1 LVHLAAPDEQEL
13 IPTDP
18 TKFSMSSLRYS
29 SLLIICAGYSVS
41 LLSAAEDS
49 NTSPKPPET
58 VAEITSKVSLVHL
71 GSIDTF
77 TITEQGTLA
86 GRLLLSALDSKDLS
100 YARKAKE
107 IYETII
113 PTEHYGGEYTALEWF
128 CDYLLGNDATRKE
141 QLADRYHNSFFEFF
155 GANDFANL
163 KEYLIRKY
171 KLKKLADSGTE
182 EGRDRIAFLED
193 FILFNNPRR
202 EEWEKTS
209 KIIDALKIQPGTNIA
224 DVGCG
229 PGYYTFK
236 FSELV
241 GPSGKVWAIDTV
253 QEHLNYVKGLAAK
266 FDIKNVETIKDR
278 QDSAGVPAN
287 SVDMVFMC
295 SLYHIIYTTST
306 EEVKDRFVNSM
317 KAALKPDGRLV
328 IVDNAVV
335 TQGTLPY
342 HGPHI
347 AKELIIGQLYYYGFD
362 LAEQYQFIPQRY
374 VLVFKKRTEE
384 TKSVSTTQ

>member
-1 LVHLAAPDEQEL
+1 M
-13 IPTDP
+13 
-18 TKFSMSSLRYS
+18 FSLRYS
-29 SLLIICAGYSVS
+29 LLLLIPIGCSVS
-41 LLSAAEDS
+41 LLRAADESS
-49 NTSPKPPET
+49 NPQKPTENG
-58 VAEITSKVSLVHL
+58 AEITSKVSLVHL

-86 GRLLLSALDSKDLS
+86 GRFLLSALDSKELI
-100 YARKAKE
+100 YAKKAKE

-128 CDYLLGNDATRKE
+128 CDYLLGTEESRK
-141 QLADRYHNSFFEFF
+141 QQVADRYHKSFFEFF
-155 GANDFANL
+155 SANDFATL
-163 KEYLIRKY
+163 KEYLTRKY

-182 EGRDRIAFLED
+182 SGRDRIAFLED

-209 KIIDALKIQPGTNIA
+209 KIIDALKIQPGTTIA

-236 FSELV
+236 FAELV
-241 GPSGKVWAIDTV
+241 GPSGKVLGIDTV
-253 QEHLNYVKGLAAK
+253 ENHLNYVKSLCSK

-278 QDSAGVPAN
+278 ADSAGVAAN
-287 SVDMVFMC
+287 SADMIFMC
-295 SLYHIIYTTST
+295 SLYHVIYTTLT
-306 EEVKDRFVNSM
+306 EEVKDRFVNSL

-374 VLVFKKRTEE
+374 VLVFKKRTEQMANAGN
-384 TKSVSTTQ
+384 TK

>member
-1 LVHLAAPDEQEL
+1 
-13 IPTDP
+13 
-18 TKFSMSSLRYS
+18 MSLRFS
-29 SLLIICAGYSVS
+29 PLF
-41 LLSAAEDS
+41 LLSITCLVSPLHAADDAATPQKPAE
-49 NTSPKPPET
+49 NT
-58 VAEITSKVSLVHL
+58 AEITSKVSLVHL

-86 GRLLLSALDSKDLS
+86 GRFLLSALDDKDLS

-128 CDYLLGNDATRKE
+128 CDYLLGTEDSRKQ
-141 QLADRYHNSFFEFF
+141 QLADRYHKSFFEFF
-155 GANDFANL
+155 SANDFATL
-163 KEYLIRKY
+163 KEYLTRKY

-182 EGRDRIAFLED
+182 SGRDRIAFLED

-209 KIIDALKIQPGTNIA
+209 KIIDALKIQPGTTIA

-241 GPSGKVWAIDTV
+241 GPRGKVLGIDTV
-253 QEHLNYVKGLAAK
+253 GNHLNYIKSLCSK

-278 QDSAGVPAN
+278 PDSAGVPAN
-287 SVDMVFMC
+287 STDMIFMC
-295 SLYHIIYTTST
+295 SLYHIIYTTLT
-306 EEVKDRFVNSM
+306 EEVKDRFVNSL
-317 KAALKPDGRLV
+317 KTALRPDGRLV

-347 AKELIIGQLYYYGFD
+347 AKELIVGQLYYYGFD

-374 VLVFKKRTEE
+374 VLVFKKRTDA
-384 TKSVSTTQ
+384 KSVTSN

>member
-1 LVHLAAPDEQEL
+1 MFTIRPVRASLIIISVVCSIPSLGAADDNAQKSPEQEV
-13 IPTDP
+13 P
-18 TKFSMSSLRYS
+18 
-29 SLLIICAGYSVS
+29 
-41 LLSAAEDS
+41 
-49 NTSPKPPET
+49 
-58 VAEITSKVSLVHL
+58 ITSKVSLVHL

-86 GRLLLSALDSKDLS
+86 GRFLLSALETKDLS

-128 CDYLLGNDATRKE
+128 CDYLLGTDESRQQ
-141 QLADRYHNSFFEFF
+141 QLADRYHKSFYEFF
-155 GANDFANL
+155 STNDYANL

-182 EGRDRIAFLED
+182 AGRDRIAFLED

-209 KIIDALKIQPGTNIA
+209 KIIEALKIQPGTTIA

-236 FSELV
+236 FAELV
-241 GPSGKVWAIDTV
+241 GATGKVFGIDTV
-253 QEHLNYVKGLAAK
+253 QEHLNY
-266 FDIKNVETIKDR
+266 IKSLCTEYGIDNVVTIKDR
-278 QDSAGVPAN
+278 ADAADIPAN
-287 SVDMVFMC
+287 SADVVFMC
-295 SLYHIIYTTST
+295 SLYHIIYTTFT
-306 EEVKDRFVNSM
+306 EEVKDRFISS
-317 KAALKPDGRLV
+317 LKSGLKRDGRLV

-335 TQGTLPY
+335 PNGTLPY

-362 LAEQYQFIPQRY
+362 LSEEYQFIPQRY
-374 VLVFKKRTEE
+374 VLVFKKRSEE
-384 TKSVSTTQ
+384 KNIANTK

>member
-1 LVHLAAPDEQEL
+1 MFTLRFP
-13 IPTDP
+13 
-18 TKFSMSSLRYS
+18 SLF
-29 SLLIICAGYSVS
+29 LLSITCSVS
-41 LLSAAEDS
+41 PLHAADAAA
-49 NTSPKPPET
+49 TPPKPAENT
-58 VAEITSKVSLVHL
+58 AEITSKVSLVHL

-86 GRLLLSALDSKDLS
+86 GRFLLSALDSKELS

-113 PTEHYGGEYTALEWF
+113 PTEHYGGEYTALEGF
-128 CDYLLGNDATRKE
+128 CDYLLGTEDSRKQ
-141 QLADRYHNSFFEFF
+141 QLADRYHKSFFEFF
-155 GANDFANL
+155 SGNNFATL
-163 KEYLIRKY
+163 KEYLTRKY

-182 EGRDRIAFLED
+182 SGRDRIAFLED

-209 KIIDALKIQPGTNIA
+209 QIIDALKIQPGTTIA

-241 GPSGKVWAIDTV
+241 GPGGKVLGIDTV
-253 QEHLNYVKGLAAK
+253 ENHLNYVKSLCSK

-278 QDSAGVPAN
+278 PDSAGVPAN
-287 SVDMVFMC
+287 STDMVFMC
-295 SLYHIIYTTST
+295 SLYHIIYTTLT
-306 EEVKDRFVNSM
+306 EEVKDRFVNSL
-317 KAALKPDGRLV
+317 KTALKPDGRLV

-362 LAEQYQFIPQRY
+362 LSEQYQFIPQRY
-374 VLVFKKRTEE
+374 VLVFKKRTDA
-384 TKSVSTTQ
+384 KSVTGNQ

>member
-1 LVHLAAPDEQEL
+1 M
-13 IPTDP
+13 
-18 TKFSMSSLRYS
+18 FSLRYS
-29 SLLIICAGYSVS
+29 LLFIVPISCLVSPLHAADDAATPEKPAG
-41 LLSAAEDS
+41 
-49 NTSPKPPET
+49 TT
-58 VAEITSKVSLVHL
+58 AEITSKVSLVHL

-86 GRLLLSALDSKDLS
+86 GRFLLSALDGKDLS

-128 CDYLLGNDATRKE
+128 CDYLLGTEDSRKQ
-141 QLADRYHNSFFEFF
+141 QLADRYHKSFFEFF
-155 GANDFANL
+155 GANDFAVL
-163 KEYLIRKY
+163 KEYLTRKY

-182 EGRDRIAFLED
+182 SGRDRIAFLED

-209 KIIDALKIQPGTNIA
+209 KIIDALKIQPGTTIA

-241 GPSGKVWAIDTV
+241 GPSGKVLGIDTV
-253 QEHLNYVKGLAAK
+253 EDHLNYIKSLYSK
-266 FDIKNVETIKDR
+266 FAIKNVETIKDR
-278 QDSAGVPAN
+278 PDSAGVPAN
-287 SVDMVFMC
+287 STDMIFMC
-295 SLYHIIYTTST
+295 SLYHIIYTTLT
-306 EEVKDRFVNSM
+306 EEVKDRFVNSL
-317 KAALKPDGRLV
+317 KTALKPDGRLV

-362 LAEQYQFIPQRY
+362 LSEQYQFIPQRY
-374 VLVFKKRTEE
+374 VLVFKKRAEAKTV
-384 TKSVSTTQ
+384 TSNQ